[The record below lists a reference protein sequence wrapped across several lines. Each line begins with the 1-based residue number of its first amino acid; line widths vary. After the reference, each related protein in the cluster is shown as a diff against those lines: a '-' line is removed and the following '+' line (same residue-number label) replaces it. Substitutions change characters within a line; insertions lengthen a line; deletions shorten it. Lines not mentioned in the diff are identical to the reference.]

1 MTTHHQTP
9 KGVLMDRMN
18 ILVIGSGGREH
29 ALVWKIAQ
37 SRSVKKIFC
46 APGNAGISKLATCV
60 DIKADDIE
68 SLLAFALS
76 EKIDLT
82 VVGPEAPLS
91 QGIVDIF
98 EKKGLRVFGAS
109 KKAAQLEA
117 SKSFSKNLM
126 EKYSIPTAAGQ
137 SFTNYDQAERYIKKQ
152 GKALVLKADGL
163 AAGKGVLICE
173 TEKEALSALKTI
185 MKDKAF
191 GDAGTRV
198 VIEEC
203 LIGEEASFLALTDGK
218 TVLPLPSSQDHKRIF
233 DEDKGPNTGGMGA
246 YSPAPLVDSILHDKI
261 MNEVMIPTVKAM
273 EAEGAPYKGI
283 LYAGL
288 MIDRDRIKVL
298 EFNARFGDPEAQPL
312 LMRLKNDIVALM
324 NACIDGTLDRHKMD
338 IDERASVCLVMAAG
352 GYPDSYA
359 KGSVIKGLDEAAK
372 VKDVV
377 VFHAGTSF
385 KKEDVV
391 TAGGRVLGVTALGD
405 TVEKAIEKAYQ
416 AAGKISWDKAYYRK
430 DIGKKALV
438 RLNTPPQVGI
448 IMGSDS
454 DFSVMKETLI
464 ILKKFGIPCEITV
477 ASAHRTP
484 ERAAEF
490 ASTARKRGIKVIIA
504 AAGQAAHLAG
514 AMAAQTTLPVIG
526 VPIDASSL
534 NGLDALL
541 STVQMPPGVPVATV
555 AIGKPGAINAGIL
568 AAQIIGVSD
577 EKIAGYL
584 EEYKQDMA
592 RSVIKKAA
600 SLSSKLK

>member
-1 MTTHHQTP
+1 MER
-9 KGVLMDRMN
+9 LN

-29 ALVWKIAQ
+29 ALVWKLAQ
-37 SRSVKKIFC
+37 SRHAKKIFC

-60 DIKADDIE
+60 DIKADDLDG
-68 SLLAFALS
+68 LLSFALA
-76 EKIDLT
+76 EKIGLT

-91 QGIVDIF
+91 MGIVDMF
-98 EKKGLRVFGAS
+98 EKKGLKVFGAS
-109 KKAAQLEA
+109 KKAAQIEG

-126 EKYSIPTAAGQ
+126 KKYNISTAEGQ
-137 SFTNYDQAERYIKKQ
+137 SFTNFDQAEKYIKRQ
-152 GKALVLKADGL
+152 GKPLVLKADGL

-173 TEKEALSALKTI
+173 TEKESLDALKTI

-191 GDAGTRV
+191 GDAGSKV

-203 LIGEEASFLALTDGK
+203 LVGEEASFLALTDGK
-218 TVLPLPSSQDHKRIF
+218 TVLSLPTSQDHKRIF

-261 MNEVMIPTVKAM
+261 MNEIMIPTVKAM

-288 MIDRDRIKVL
+288 MIDRDQIKVL

-312 LMRLKNDIVALM
+312 LMRVKNDLVELM
-324 NACIDGTLDRHKMD
+324 MACIDGNLDKHTIDMD
-338 IDERASVCLVMAAG
+338 DRAAVCLVMAAG

-359 KGSVIKGLDEAAK
+359 KGSEISGLEDAAK
-372 VKDVV
+372 IKDVV
-377 VFHAGTSF
+377 VFHAGTSL
-385 KKEDVV
+385 KKDKVV
-391 TAGGRVLGVTALGD
+391 TSGGRVLGVTALGD

-416 AAGKISWDKAYYRK
+416 AARKITWDKAYYRK
-430 DIGKKALV
+430 DIGKKALI
-438 RLNTPPQVGI
+438 RQNTPPQVGI
-448 IMGSDS
+448 VMGSDS

-464 ILKKFGIPCEITV
+464 ILKKFGIPYEITV

-484 ERAAEF
+484 ERAAQF
-490 ASTARKRGIKVIIA
+490 ASTARERGVKVIIA

-514 AMAAQTTLPVIG
+514 AIAAQTTLPVIG

-555 AIGKPGAINAGIL
+555 AIGKPGATNAGIL
-568 AAQIIGVSD
+568 AAQIISVADS
-577 EKIAGYL
+577 KIAGYL
-584 EEYKQDMA
+584 ADYKEDMA
-592 RSVIKKAA
+592 RSVTKKAA
-600 SLSSKLK
+600 ALAKNLK